1 MSTSSE
7 KARKLIELFSAIKP
21 FDQVLTE
28 LIPHEELLSVEK
40 RIPGPLNWSKEAKE
54 ERLEFL
60 KKETGHSLDA
70 LSGKVELPD
79 PQEYKGNIEQFIG
92 MTQIPTGIIGP
103 LRVHGTLAK
112 GDFYIPMAT
121 TEGALIASYNRGA
134 RATALCGGIISVCLT
149 EGVQRS
155 PVFKFKSLSEEGVF
169 LQWILQQMPIF
180 HEIVSKTSRFA
191 KLQDMR
197 LNMEGNTVV
206 VIFEYTTG
214 EAAGQNMVTICTN
227 EICKYIIEETP
238 IKPQYWFIEGN
249 YSGDK
254 KATAVS
260 FTTVRGK
267 KVTAEAFIKKTVIE
281 TILHST
287 AKDIAQYWQV
297 SSVASVQSGSI
308 GIQGHFANGLT
319 AIFLATGQDAACV
332 SEAFVGI
339 TRMEVIN
346 EADLYVSVTL
356 PSLVVGTIGG
366 GTGLATQRECLDL
379 LGCSGPNSA
388 RKFAEICVAT
398 VLAGELSIAAAMAS
412 GAFSDAHKIFGR
424 KK

>member
-1 MSTSSE
+1 MSTSSD
-7 KARKLIELFSAIKP
+7 KARRLLELFSKIKP
-21 FDQVLTE
+21 FDQVLDE
-28 LIPHEELLSVEK
+28 LVPSDELLSSDQ
-40 RIPGPLNWSKEAKE
+40 RIPGPLNWSKDAQL
-54 ERLEFL
+54 ERLEFI
-60 KKETGHSLDA
+60 KIKTGKSLNA
-70 LSGKVELPD
+70 LAGNSESGD
-79 PQEYKGNIEQFIG
+79 PHTLKGNIEQFIG

-103 LRVHGTLAK
+103 VRIHGTQAQ
-112 GDFYIPMAT
+112 GDFYVPMAT
-121 TEGALIASYNRGA
+121 TEGALVASYNRGA
-134 RATALCGGIISVCLT
+134 RATALCGGIVSVCLT

-155 PVFKFKSLSEEGVF
+155 PIFKFRSLSEVGVF
-169 LQWILQQMPIF
+169 IQWLLQQMPAF
-180 HEIVSKTSRFA
+180 FEIVSKTSRYA
-191 KLQDMR
+191 ELQDMR

-214 EAAGQNMVTICTN
+214 DAAGQNMVTICTN
-227 EICKYIIEETP
+227 EICTYINNNTP

-267 KVTAEAFIKKTVIE
+267 KVTAEAFIKKSVIE
-281 TILHST
+281 NVLRTS
-287 AKDIAQYWQV
+287 AKDIAQYWQT
-297 SSVASVQSGSI
+297 SSIASVQSGSI

-319 AIFLATGQDAACV
+319 AIFIATGQDAACV
-332 SEAFVGI
+332 SEAYVGI
-339 TRMEVIN
+339 TRMEVLN

-366 GTGLATQRECLDL
+366 GTGLPTQRECLNL
-379 LGCSGPNSA
+379 LDCSGPGSA
-388 RKFAEICVAT
+388 RKFAEICGAT

-412 GAFSDAHKIFGR
+412 GDFSDAHKLFGR

>member
-7 KARKLIELFSAIKP
+7 KARRLLELFSKIKP
-21 FDQVLTE
+21 FEQVLDE
-28 LIPHEELLSVEK
+28 LVPYDELLSSDQ
-40 RIPGPLNWSKEAKE
+40 RIPGPLNWSKEAQL
-54 ERLEFL
+54 ERLEFI
-60 KKETGHSLDA
+60 KNKTGKSLLT
-70 LSGKVELPD
+70 LSGNSEITD
-79 PQEYKGNIEQFIG
+79 PHNLKGNIEQYIG
-92 MTQIPTGIIGP
+92 MTQIPTGVIGP
-103 LRVHGTLAK
+103 VRIHGTLAQ
-112 GDFYIPMAT
+112 GDFYVPMAT
-121 TEGALIASYNRGA
+121 TEGALVASYNRGA

-155 PVFKFKSLSEEGVF
+155 PIFKFRSLSEVGVF
-169 LQWILQQMPIF
+169 IQWLLQQMTVF
-180 HEIVSKTSRFA
+180 AEIVSKTSRYA
-191 KLQDMR
+191 ELQDMR

-214 EAAGQNMVTICTN
+214 DAAGQNMVTICTN
-227 EICKYIIEETP
+227 EICTFINANTP

-281 TILHST
+281 NVLRTS
-287 AKDIAQYWQV
+287 AKDIAQYWQT

-319 AIFLATGQDAACV
+319 AIFIATGQDAACV
-332 SEAFVGI
+332 SEAYVGI
-339 TRMEVIN
+339 TRMEVLN

-366 GTGLATQRECLDL
+366 GTGLPTQRECLDL
-379 LGCSGPNSA
+379 LDCSGPGSA
-388 RKFAEICVAT
+388 RKFAEICGAT

-412 GAFSDAHKIFGR
+412 GDFSDAHKLFGR